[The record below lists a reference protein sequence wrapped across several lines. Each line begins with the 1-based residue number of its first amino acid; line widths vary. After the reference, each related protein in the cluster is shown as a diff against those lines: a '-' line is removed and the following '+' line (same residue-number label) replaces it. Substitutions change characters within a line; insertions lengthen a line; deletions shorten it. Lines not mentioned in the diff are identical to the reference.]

1 MSTTTSKVFF
11 YFCLAFFIFIWLI
24 RYEAVV
30 NPEITQA
37 DVSYFNN
44 SPEKV
49 ELIGIVKRVE
59 QRVKNNRLIVEIEKI
74 KIQNE
79 EKENRGRVMVFI
91 PRLVEVD
98 YGDRIKLNGRLE
110 YPEPFNG
117 FNWPRHLANEG
128 IYSVMFRPWITI
140 VEENQGGWIMSR
152 LYSLNSFFQEKINRL
167 LPYPESTIL
176 SAMLLGNQGEIPAQI
191 NDSFRQTGIGHIL
204 SISGIHIT
212 IISVVIFW
220 FILSLGL
227 WRKQAFILTSLF
239 LLFFILMVGAPPPA
253 IRAGIMGF
261 LFLLAQYFG
270 RAYSFQNAIIVAAVL
285 ILIFNPLSLFYDI
298 SFQFSFISILAIL
311 LLVPILQHYFFQ
323 KTNLKLEKRP
333 FLAFF
338 LNTFLISVSV
348 LLFLG
353 PLMVYYFGNLPV
365 ISPLANFLAIP
376 FSSLILFFGIVFLLA
391 SVIFLPLATILGSIV
406 YMLIHLM
413 VRLNYFLTNIP
424 FLGAFQFYLPVHF
437 LIIYYIILLF
447 FIFKLKKSGAGFNP
461 APQALLS

>member
-239 LLFFILMVGAPPPA
+239 LLFFC
-253 IRAGIMGF
+253 
-261 LFLLAQYFG
+261 
-270 RAYSFQNAIIVAAVL
+270 
-285 ILIFNPLSLFYDI
+285 FYYI
-298 SFQFSFISILAIL
+298 ES
-311 LLVPILQHYFFQ
+311 
-323 KTNLKLEKRP
+323 T
-333 FLAFF
+333 
-338 LNTFLISVSV
+338 
-348 LLFLG
+348 
-353 PLMVYYFGNLPV
+353 
-365 ISPLANFLAIP
+365 
-376 FSSLILFFGIVFLLA
+376 
-391 SVIFLPLATILGSIV
+391 IFLQ
-406 YMLIHLM
+406 
-413 VRLNYFLTNIP
+413 NFWN
-424 FLGAFQFYLPVHF
+424 FY
-437 LIIYYIILLF
+437 
-447 FIFKLKKSGAGFNP
+447 
-461 APQALLS
+461 